1 VKKIILILFVAVTGF
16 CSQTNAQKFGHLN
29 ATEIMLLMPEMK
41 RVEHVLDSFQVTLD
55 KQLKEEYDK
64 YAKTEQE
71 LKDLIEAKR
80 PQSLIELKQ
89 QELQEQ
95 YTRITQLQG
104 IVEQEFTEKQ
114 TLLLKPLN
122 DKILKAIKDVCTEKG
137 LNYVF
142 DISKGALLYWD
153 EKDDVNKDVRKKLGI
168 AEDAKL
174 PNNTNNK

>member
-1 VKKIILILFVAVTGF
+1 VKKIIFIACLSLGIVVQA
-16 CSQTNAQKFGHLN
+16 NAQKFGHVN

-41 RVEHVLDSFQVTLD
+41 RVETVLDSFQLALD
-55 KQLKEEYDK
+55 ADLKLEYEK
-64 YAKTEQE
+64 YSK
-71 LKDLIEAKR
+71 LEAKLKTQMTDGTSQR
-80 PQSLIELKQ
+80 IVELTQSELQSVYENLSRKQ
-89 QELQEQ
+89 QAYELEV
-95 YTRITQLQG
+95 G
-104 IVEQEFTEKQ
+104 EKQ
-114 TLLLKPLN
+114 NLLIKPLN

-168 AEDAKL
+168 SETAVL

>member
-1 VKKIILILFVAVTGF
+1 MGIMVQAH
-16 CSQTNAQKFGHLN
+16 AQKFGHVN

-41 RVEHVLDSFQVTLD
+41 RVEAILDSFQLALD
-55 KQLKEEYDK
+55 ADLKLEYDK
-64 YAKTEQE
+64 YAK
-71 LKDLIEAKR
+71 LEAKLKTQMSDGTSQR
-80 PQSLIELKQ
+80 IVELTQTELQSVYENLSRKQ
-89 QELQEQ
+89 QAYELEV
-95 YTRITQLQG
+95 G
-104 IVEQEFTEKQ
+104 EKQ
-114 TLLLKPLN
+114 NLLLKPLN

-168 AEDAKL
+168 SETAVL